1 MVGKYDPKKD
11 AVRNILRENHS
22 FNDECLTPGTR
33 CIEHLSRS
41 IKTHYLSEDNDYG
54 GVYQFFS

>member
-1 MVGKYDPKKD
+1 MAGKYDQKKG

-22 FNDECLTPGTR
+22 FNDKWLTPETR
-33 CIEHLSRS
+33 CIEHLNRS

-54 GVYQFFS
+54 GV